1 VSHDHASHSDG
12 HDRAGHDHA
21 ADASTAHD
29 HAGHDHAG
37 HDHAGHDHAGHS
49 HAGHSHAGHSHA
61 GHSHAP
67 ANFDRAF
74 AFGISLN
81 AIFVIVEVVYGY
93 RAHSL
98 SLVADAGHNLGD
110 VLGLV
115 LAWAGSVLVRKR
127 ATERRTYGLRRF
139 SILAALANACVLLI
153 SVGGIAVEALRR
165 MADPPAIGTTTV
177 MVVATIGILING
189 ATALAFARGRAGDIN
204 IRGAY
209 LHMLGDAAT
218 SAGVVISALIIS
230 FTAWNWIDPVSSLII
245 SGLILWSAWG
255 LALDSF
261 NLAVDAVPRG
271 IDPKAVREG
280 LLKLDGVTD
289 VHHLHIWGLST
300 TEVALTA
307 HLVRPCEGGED
318 EVLTAANAQL
328 KKAYGIAHAT
338 LQIERGEN
346 GLPCKEPVPAPL

>member
-1 VSHDHASHSDG
+1 MHLHANGEQHDHSVNDPSPDEHDG
-12 HDRAGHDHA
+12 HD
-21 ADASTAHD
+21 
-29 HAGHDHAG
+29 
-37 HDHAGHDHAGHS
+37 

-74 AFGISLN
+74 AIGISLN
-81 AIFVIVEVVYGY
+81 AAFVIVEVIYGF

-115 LAWAGSVLVRKR
+115 LAWAGSVLVRRR
-127 ATERRTYGLRRF
+127 ATERRTYGMRRF
-139 SILAALANACVLLI
+139 SILAALANACVLLV
-153 SVGGIAVEALRR
+153 SVGGIAVEAVRR
-165 MADPPAIGTTTV
+165 FSAPSEIATGTV
-177 MVVATIGILING
+177 MIVAAIGILINS
-189 ATALAFARGRAGDIN
+189 ATALQFARGRKGDIN

-218 SAGVVISALIIS
+218 SAGVVVAALVISY
-230 FTAWNWIDPVSSLII
+230 TAWNWIDPVSSLII
-245 SGLILWSAWG
+245 AALILWSAWG

-261 NLAVDAVPRG
+261 NLAVDAVPAHIEPR
-271 IDPKAVREG
+271 AVRKH
-280 LLKLDGVTD
+280 LLTLDGVTD

-318 EVLTAANAQL
+318 GVLSKANADL
-328 KKAYGIAHAT
+328 KKKFGIAHAT
-338 LQIERGEN
+338 LQIEKGEQ
-346 GLPCKEPVPAPL
+346 GLPCKDEPLILNI

>member
-1 VSHDHASHSDG
+1 M
-12 HDRAGHDHA
+12 
-21 ADASTAHD
+21 HD
-29 HAGHDHAG
+29 HAGHP
-37 HDHAGHDHAGHS
+37 HDHAGHPHDHAGHN
-49 HAGHSHAGHSHA
+49 HA

-81 AIFVIVEVVYGY
+81 ALFVLVEVVYGV

-115 LAWAGSVLVRKR
+115 LAWTGSVLVKRR
-127 ATERRTYGLRRF
+127 ATERRTYGMRRF
-139 SILAALANACVLLI
+139 SILAALANAFVLLV
-153 SVGGIAVEALRR
+153 SVGGIAVEAVQRLS
-165 MADPPAIGTTTV
+165 APAPIATNTV
-177 MVVATIGILING
+177 MIVASIGILING
-189 ATALAFARGRAGDIN
+189 ATAIAFARGRSGDIN

-209 LHMLGDAAT
+209 LHMLGDAAV
-218 SAGVVISALIIS
+218 SAGVVVSALAIGL
-230 FTAWNWIDPVSSLII
+230 TAWNWIDPVSSLVIAA
-245 SGLILWSAWG
+245 LILWSTWG

-271 IDPKAVREG
+271 IDPKAVREH
-280 LLKLDGVTD
+280 LLTLHGVTD

-300 TEVALTA
+300 VEVALTA

-318 EVLTAANAQL
+318 AVLSAANGQL
-328 KKAYGIAHAT
+328 KAKFGIAHAT
-338 LQIERGEN
+338 LQIERGRD
-346 GLPCKEPVPAPL
+346 GLPCKESPRLARSSS

>member
-1 VSHDHASHSDG
+1 MTSLPKLHNHSDHDHGPG
-12 HDRAGHDHA
+12 HDYD
-21 ADASTAHD
+21 THD
-29 HAGHDHAG
+29 HAGHAQGG
-37 HDHAGHDHAGHS
+37 HSHSGRS

-67 ANFDRAF
+67 ASFDRAF
-74 AFGISLN
+74 AIGISLN
-81 AIFVIVEVVYGY
+81 AAFVVVEVIFGL

-115 LAWAGSVLVRKR
+115 LAWAGSVLVRRR
-127 ATERRTYGLRRF
+127 ATERRTYGMRRF
-139 SILAALANACVLLI
+139 SILAALANACVLLV

-165 MADPPAIGTTTV
+165 FSAPSDIATNTV
-177 MVVATIGILING
+177 MIVATIGIIING
-189 ATALAFARGRAGDIN
+189 STALLFARGRAGDIN

-218 SAGVVISALIIS
+218 SAGVVVAALVIGYTRWS
-230 FTAWNWIDPVSSLII
+230 WIDPISSLII
-245 SGLILWSAWG
+245 AALILWSAWG

-261 NLAVDAVPRG
+261 NLAVDAVPRH
-271 IDPKAVREG
+271 IDPTSVRKH
-280 LLKLDGVTD
+280 LLTLDGVTD

-318 EVLTAANAQL
+318 GVLSKANSDL
-328 KKAYGIAHAT
+328 KSRFGIVHAT
-338 LQIERGEN
+338 LQIERGEQ
-346 GLPCKEPVPAPL
+346 GLPCRDPVVAH